1 MDKVE
6 IVDKRVEMNFIIFT
20 GLYYPDEKDTLT
32 KIKFEQR
39 SAADFLMTEDGQKD
53 LMNKLLE
60 AGRNKWNINQ
70 IATDKAGAYDLPV
83 SFTPTDTIKTPVEQ
97 TPTAEDIFN
106 NAVMGLEQKKRYLD
120 LGLITQAEYDAE
132 LAKVKLLMPKPSIEK

>member
-39 SAADFLMTEDGQKD
+39 SAADF
-53 LMNKLLE
+53 
-60 AGRNKWNINQ
+60 
-70 IATDKAGAYDLPV
+70 
-83 SFTPTDTIKTPVEQ
+83 
-97 TPTAEDIFN
+97 
-106 NAVMGLEQKKRYLD
+106 
-120 LGLITQAEYDAE
+120 
-132 LAKVKLLMPKPSIEK
+132 